1 MTKKFNNIK
10 IKIMKPVEEP
20 KITPKKIVEIL
31 KILGYCFVFSLLLL
45 TIILAVVNK
54 SINLSQIF
62 NSQESKAFF
71 DNIKALPFLK

>member
-71 DNIKALPFLK
+71 DDIKVLPFLK